1 MKNQGLLWPLFSF
14 DSKLLLASAIY
25 SWYDDI
31 IMLIPKSTPRNPF
44 GKGSKMPKAGSHT
57 KTSKQSRAQE
67 KQKMKKEQHAYR
79 SGI

>member
-1 MKNQGLLWPLFSF
+1 
-14 DSKLLLASAIY
+14 
-25 SWYDDI
+25 
-31 IMLIPKSTPRNPF
+31 MLIPKSTPRNPF
-44 GKGSKMPKAGSHT
+44 GKGSKMPKAGSHS